1 MSAFELCIKLKVIE
15 NDDFIIEWLPLVQSQ
30 VPAYNS
36 TSVNI
41 SDYQCIPIS
50 ISLQLS
56 VEISF
61 VNMRIN
67 KDKALYRKMYIRMK
81 TVEKMLRKTDKEF
94 QGIKREHSDMK
105 NDLAEIKFRLQLKN
119 GSDLKSDSTKEY
131 QILKQV
137 SKEQEDKIEALHS
150 ELKENQ
156 IHYEED
162 TRKLRTRI
170 TELEQQNEVYSRRKQ
185 ANASNQEVKEDKGL
199 VNELRCENKD
209 LMLAYEK
216 LNENFERLK
225 ESTIQET
232 QTKLKEATEMN
243 DALQF
248 ENSKLTDK
256 YEELKSEAKKD
267 QAFAE
272 LQEYENGNLQQE
284 NEIDRLLLELRES
297 DRQLKETENM
307 LQKHYSDINKLENN
321 LQRETEKADIIKKDK
336 LFTEEALRCL
346 TKDSAMILSETVK
359 SLADF
364 QNKLRHTFDYD
375 KNGSEVRPIIS
386 NCNVT
391 N

>member
-1 MSAFELCIKLKVIE
+1 MAT
-15 NDDFIIEWLPLVQSQ
+15 LVQSH

-81 TVEKMLRKTDKEF
+81 TVEKTLRKTDKEF

-105 NDLAEIKFRLQLKN
+105 NDLAEIKCRLQMKN

-137 SKEQEDKIEALHS
+137 SKEQEHKIQELHS

-156 IHYEED
+156 IRHEED
-162 TRKLRTRI
+162 TRKLRIRI
-170 TELEQQNEVYSRRKQ
+170 TELEQQNEIYSRCKQ
-185 ANASNQEVKEDKGL
+185 ANASNQEVKEDKDL
-199 VNELRCENKD
+199 VNKLRCENKD
-209 LMLAYEK
+209 LVLAKKMLTEK
-216 LNENFERLK
+216 LERLK
-225 ESTIQET
+225 ESTVQET

-256 YEELKSEAKKD
+256 CEKLKSEAKKYP
-267 QAFAE
+267 AFAE
-272 LQEYENGNLQQE
+272 LQEYENENLQRE
-284 NEIDRLLLELRES
+284 SEIDRLRLELRES
-297 DRQLKETENM
+297 DRELKETENM
-307 LQKHYSDINKLENN
+307 LQKYYSDINKLENN

-336 LFTEEALRCL
+336 LVTEEALRCL

-364 QNKLRHTFDYD
+364 QNKIRHTFHYD
-375 KNGSEVRPIIS
+375 KNGSEVRSIIS